1 MEDLDHNKV
10 LEQAPTIDEIRQA
23 EAKMDSS
30 PFLIDTFINN
40 IYPVHALFDTGCLPF
55 AAFSE
60 DLVRAKNLP
69 RIPIPARDL
78 KLAKNDPH
86 TYKIK
91 DITYCTLDINGRR
104 ERIWGYIIRHLHYE
118 LILGKAWAEDN
129 DVVYKARKRLLRI
142 GNGSQRIN
150 IREHG
155 WMENPHVRARTA
167 HIQAATMVGA
177 SIFKA
182 IVRRAEHRKEP
193 ITVASVT
200 LADVNKALKKFS

>member
-30 PFLIDTFINN
+30 PFFIDTFINN
-40 IYPVHALFDTGCLPF
+40 IYPVYALFDTGYLPF

-69 RIPIPARDL
+69 CIPILARDL

-86 TYKIK
+86 IYKIK
-91 DITYCTLDINGRR
+91 DITYCTLDINQRR

-118 LILGKAWAEDN
+118 LILRKA
-129 DVVYKARKRLLRI
+129 
-142 GNGSQRIN
+142 
-150 IREHG
+150 
-155 WMENPHVRARTA
+155 
-167 HIQAATMVGA
+167 
-177 SIFKA
+177 
-182 IVRRAEHRKEP
+182 
-193 ITVASVT
+193 
-200 LADVNKALKKFS
+200 

>member
-40 IYPVHALFDTGCLPF
+40 IYPVHALFDTRCLPF

-86 TYKIK
+86 TY
-91 DITYCTLDINGRR
+91 
-104 ERIWGYIIRHLHYE
+104 
-118 LILGKAWAEDN
+118 
-129 DVVYKARKRLLRI
+129 
-142 GNGSQRIN
+142 
-150 IREHG
+150 
-155 WMENPHVRARTA
+155 
-167 HIQAATMVGA
+167 
-177 SIFKA
+177 
-182 IVRRAEHRKEP
+182 
-193 ITVASVT
+193 
-200 LADVNKALKKFS
+200 